1 LNRIKNHASLLC
13 HTCPQ
18 TCKHFNEEE
27 RMLQTFKPSSLEIHM
42 KIPFLSRLLASNAA
56 RKANTN
62 EGMGATIL
70 PAAEGNTTLGI
81 PGTEADAEVVR
92 VLRFQRFPLK
102 QTKSMETT
110 QQLQRFPSQ
119 LPTWHRSHPQTPVNG
134 HGHRS
139 HEYWACRSPGFE
151 RMYKNM

>member
-1 LNRIKNHASLLC
+1 
-13 HTCPQ
+13 
-18 TCKHFNEEE
+18 
-27 RMLQTFKPSSLEIHM
+27 M

-56 RKANTN
+56 RKANAN

-92 VLRFQRFPLK
+92 VLRFQRFPLGQNPWK
-102 QTKSMETT
+102 QLNNFKDS
-110 QQLQRFPSQ
+110 LPNFP
-119 LPTWHRSHPQTPVNG
+119 PGIIHI
-134 HGHRS
+134 
-139 HEYWACRSPGFE
+139 HELRWMAAAIGVTNIGPAGSPGFE